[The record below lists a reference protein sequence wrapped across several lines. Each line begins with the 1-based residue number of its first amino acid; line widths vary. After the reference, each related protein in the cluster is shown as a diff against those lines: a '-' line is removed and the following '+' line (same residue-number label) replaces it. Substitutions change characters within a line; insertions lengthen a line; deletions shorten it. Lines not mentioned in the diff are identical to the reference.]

1 MFKYQGKNILEL
13 RPNVTFNEYTKVR
26 AYLDLQKKYNNIDY
40 TLSYNGYNDND
51 AKYALENGTRVA
63 VVFDLKKNDTLPKKF
78 NGYEIVNGDISDVRA
93 DDPKNVV
100 VLLHYKPSKKTIV
113 NGHYAK
119 QINNPFI
126 IQKDDERVEW

>member
-1 MFKYQGKNILEL
+1 
-13 RPNVTFNEYTKVR
+13 
-26 AYLDLQKKYNNIDY
+26 
-40 TLSYNGYNDND
+40 LSYNGYNDND